1 MKRFVASVIACLLVL
16 MASLASPST
25 AYAESNAIASLKS
38 EVMPQLAEI
47 LTPSQQER
55 FEESLSQ
62 GESFR
67 KTFKALLL
75 TPTQKRQVKSVL
87 SSVPEKNV
95 FASLSPMEKKGLF
108 LKKKEAFMPSS
119 EEIIDKINIG
129 MPEGETVTKGVEDK
143 IKAGLK
149 RRDEFMPSSE
159 SILEKI
165 EAKFKTG
172 TEETAPESLD
182 D

>member
-1 MKRFVASVIACLLVL
+1 MKRFVASVIASLFVL
-16 MASLASPST
+16 MVSLASPNS
-25 AYAESNAIASLKS
+25 AYAESSALESLKS
-38 EVMPQLAEI
+38 EVMPQLTEI

-75 TPTQKRQVKSVL
+75 TPTQKRQVKAVL

-119 EEIIDKINIG
+119 EEIIDKINTG
-129 MPEGETVTKGVEDK
+129 MPEGETMTKDVEDK

-149 RRDEFMPSSE
+149 RRDEFMPSSD
-159 SILEKI
+159 SIIEKI
-165 EAKFKTG
+165 ESKLKTDI
-172 TEETAPESLD
+172 EEAAPESLD